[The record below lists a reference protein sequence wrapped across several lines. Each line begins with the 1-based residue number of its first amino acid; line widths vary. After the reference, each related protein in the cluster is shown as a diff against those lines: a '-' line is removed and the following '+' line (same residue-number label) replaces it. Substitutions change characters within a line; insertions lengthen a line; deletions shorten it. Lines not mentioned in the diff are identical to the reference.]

1 MINEIYPIIGI
12 IPCNLSDTVELKVVK
27 KPQKKGLTMVS
38 PIFIHFTTA
47 LLFLY
52 HLLGMKRTTWYDFLF
67 LFLSYRS

>member
-27 KPQKKGLTMVS
+27 KPQKKGLTIGQPHIYS
-38 PIFIHFTTA
+38 STTA

-52 HLLGMKRTTWYDFLF
+52 HLLGMERTTWYDFLF